1 MHLLTILAF
10 AVLFW
15 RADSPGEWR
24 LLPAG
29 DVFGTLLIVA
39 TQPLLLSVA
48 GVLAAKRARRLHDK
62 HPEAP
67 QIGQRFHHRS
77 VFLLRMGLFVGF
89 TAALLLTPWP
99 DWFDFGRIT
108 PALQIVG
115 DWIVLSPF
123 FVGALVLW
131 IAA

>member
-1 MHLLTILAF
+1 MHLVTILAF

-24 LLPAG
+24 LLSV
-29 DVFGTLLIVA
+29 DNVLGTLLIVV
-39 TQPLLLSVA
+39 TQPLFLFVA
-48 GVLAAKRARRLHDK
+48 AVSAAKRARRLHDK

-77 VFLLRMGLFVGF
+77 LLLLRMGLLVGF

-115 DWIVLSPF
+115 
-123 FVGALVLW
+123 
-131 IAA
+131 